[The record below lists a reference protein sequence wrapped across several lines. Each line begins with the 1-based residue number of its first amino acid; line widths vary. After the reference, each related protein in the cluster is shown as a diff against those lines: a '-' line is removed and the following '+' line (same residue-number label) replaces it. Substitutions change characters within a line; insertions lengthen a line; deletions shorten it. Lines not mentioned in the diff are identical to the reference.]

1 MNQSPFSL
9 RRIACAS
16 LVAASL
22 AIAACGPA
30 AVPQEPP
37 LKGAR
42 IGGPFTLVGSD
53 GRPVSD
59 TDFAGKYRLVYF
71 GYSFCPDV
79 CPVDL
84 NWLMLGLKQFERQN
98 PEAAARIQPIFITVD
113 PARDTPAVIGAY
125 AAQFHPR
132 LIGLTGSD
140 AQIRAVADAFVVQYS
155 RQEGSAP
162 DAYLMAH
169 TNLAYLLG
177 PDGAPLALLPVDDI
191 STGSVNEGTPDMVSA
206 ELARWVR

>member
-1 MNQSPFSL
+1 MNSPPSTL
-9 RRIACAS
+9 RAAVGAS
-16 LVAASL
+16 VAAALLSL
-22 AIAACGPA
+22 AACGPVA
-30 AVPQEPP
+30 LPEEPP

-42 IGGPFTLVGSD
+42 IGGPFTLTG
-53 GRPVSD
+53 GNGQPVSD
-59 TDFAGKYRLVYF
+59 SDFAGQYRIVYF

-125 AAQFHPR
+125 VTKFHPR
-132 LIGLTGSD
+132 LIGLTGSEH
-140 AQIRAVADAFVVQYS
+140 QIRAAADAFVVQYS

-162 DAYLMAH
+162 DAYLMSH
-169 TNLAYLLG
+169 TNNAYLLG
-177 PDGAPLALLPVDDI
+177 PDGAPLALLPVDNIATDGI
-191 STGSVNEGTPDMVSA
+191 NEGTPDMVSA

>member
-22 AIAACGPA
+22 AIAACSPA

>member
-22 AIAACGPA
+22 AIAACGPV

-53 GRPVSD
+53 GRLVSD

>member
-1 MNQSPFSL
+1 MNSTPSTL
-9 RRIACAS
+9 RAACRAS
-16 LVAASL
+16 VAAALL
-22 AIAACGPA
+22 ALAACGPA
-30 AVPQEPP
+30 TPLEEPP

-53 GRPVSD
+53 GQPVSD
-59 TDFAGKYRLVYF
+59 SDFTGQYRLVYF

-125 AAQFHPR
+125 VEKFHPR

-140 AQIRAVADAFVVQYS
+140 EQIRTAADAFVVQYS

-162 DAYLMAH
+162 DAYLMGH
-169 TNLAYLLG
+169 TNNAYLLG
-177 PDGAPLALLPVDDI
+177 PDGAPLALLPVDNIATD
-191 STGSVNEGTPDMVSA
+191 GVNEGTPDMVSA